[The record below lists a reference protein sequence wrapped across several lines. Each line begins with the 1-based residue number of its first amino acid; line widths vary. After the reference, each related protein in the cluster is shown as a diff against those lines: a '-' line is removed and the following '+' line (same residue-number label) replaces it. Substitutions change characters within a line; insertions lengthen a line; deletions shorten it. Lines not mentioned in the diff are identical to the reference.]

1 MLLSPRYTGEAP
13 RPPGPR
19 KVSYS
24 DFEAICAQ
32 LRAKEVPTTS
42 TTTTTTTP
50 TTTTICAQLKAKEV
64 ASTHDLSSN
73 FLKLNR

>member
-1 MLLSPRYTGEAP
+1 MSSRYSGEAP

-32 LRAKEVPTTS
+32 LRAKEVPTT
-42 TTTTTTTP
+42 TTT

-73 FLKLNR
+73 CLKFNR

>member
-1 MLLSPRYTGEAP
+1 MLSPRYSGEAP

-32 LRAKEVPTTS
+32 LRAKEVPTT
-42 TTTTTTTP
+42 TTTTTTSA
-50 TTTTICAQLKAKEV
+50 ICAQLKAKEV

-73 FLKLNR
+73 CLKFNR